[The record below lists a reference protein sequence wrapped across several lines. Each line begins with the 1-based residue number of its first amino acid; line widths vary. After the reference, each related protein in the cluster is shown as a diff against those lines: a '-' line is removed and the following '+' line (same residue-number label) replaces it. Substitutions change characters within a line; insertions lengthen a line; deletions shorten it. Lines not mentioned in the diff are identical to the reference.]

1 MRQTYYAIDPRLC
14 CRCGAC
20 LRICPHEALSTA
32 TNGLPSIDQERCQ
45 HCGMCFR
52 ACRLGAVTRPYELY
66 RLKDGRHR
74 GHRP

>member
-1 MRQTYYAIDPRLC
+1 MRQTYYVIDNRLC

-20 LRICPHEALSTA
+20 QKVCPHGALTTA
-32 TNGLPSIDQERCQ
+32 SPVPVIDQTLCR

-66 RLKDGRHR
+66 HLKKGRRL
-74 GHRP
+74 P